1 MDNQK
6 FDAAVKKMA
15 RLTSDYR
22 KANECKA
29 EFSYEVGQ
37 KISEF
42 ARAYLKRE
50 ILAAAEELVDA
61 AENKCGV
68 PNFNEVDE

>member
-1 MDNQK
+1 MNNQK
-6 FDAAVKKMA
+6 FDAAVNKMA
-15 RLTSDYR
+15 CLTKDYR
-22 KANECKA
+22 NANECKA
-29 EFSYEVGQ
+29 VFSYEVGQ

-50 ILAAAEELVDA
+50 ILTAAEELINA
-61 AENKCGV
+61 AENECGV